1 VSLHFF
7 TKVWL
12 KFYLVLEKDW
22 MAETGRIAWLDVVPP
37 NVCLMFVIAAFC
49 YL

>member
-1 VSLHFF
+1 MV
-7 TKVWL
+7 KVL
-12 KFYLVLEKDW
+12 SGAGKRLD
-22 MAETGRIAWLDVVPP
+22 GRDCGRVASLDVVPP